1 VNNRLAYLLAGVTAA
16 AAAGVLSG
24 YRPAT
29 VVAGLLLAFVL
40 PGAALTGALFADRRQ
55 LAPTERI
62 MLVPALSLAALV
74 IGGLCAWALG
84 AKLDRTTWLV
94 LSAGITAA
102 GLVVSV
108 VRTARRGVQPVPV
121 PPVRPPAAPVPAA
134 AGDQGVRVKLPTRE
148 DPTLILPVFLDR
160 DGIFARDSS
169 PWDRP
174 AVRRVVRELLPLVLV
189 GVLAGGASWLSVVT
203 SVRTHDVTVTALSVA
218 PPAATTADGKRVVRV
233 TASGLGA
240 AGRYTVTVTSA
251 VTRDTT
257 RHSVVA
263 DADGRWAASLSVPG
277 DERLTIGLYRAGET
291 TAYRT
296 VIVAAG

>member
-24 YRPAT
+24 YRPVT

-74 IGGLCAWALG
+74 LGGLGVWALG
-84 AKLDRTTWLV
+84 ARLDRTTWLAV
-94 LSAGITAA
+94 SAGITVA
-102 GLVVSV
+102 GLIVSV
-108 VRTARRGVQPVPV
+108 IRAAKRG
-121 PPVRPPAAPVPAA
+121 AAPIPVPAA
-134 AGDQGVRVKLPTRE
+134 PAPVQVAKGARVKLPTRE

-160 DGIFARDSS
+160 DGIFAQDPS

-174 AVRRVVRELLPLVLV
+174 AIRRVIRELLPLALVLLL
-189 GVLAGGASWLSVVT
+189 GGGASWFSVVT
-203 SVRTHDVTVTALSVA
+203 SLRTHDVTVTALSVA
-218 PPAATTADGKRVVRV
+218 PPAATDATGKRTVQV
-233 TASGLGA
+233 TATGLGA
-240 AGRYTVTVTSA
+240 SGTPYTVVVTSA
-251 VTRDTT
+251 VTDDSTKHALT
-257 RHSVVA
+257 A
-263 DADGRWAASLSVPG
+263 DATGKWTASLSVPG
-277 DERLTIGLYRAGET
+277 NERLTIGLYRAGEA
-291 TAYRT
+291 TAYRK